1 MSREVCKEYADSV
14 VRIPGIK
21 KRLEIKKPI
30 EVTGTMSRGEGVE
43 RNREGWEN
51 GTGNEGWTVG
61 SEPV

>member
-1 MSREVCKEYADSV
+1 MMSREVCKEYADSV

-30 EVTGTMSRGEGVE
+30 EVTVTMSREGVE
-43 RNREGWEN
+43 RNRR
-51 GTGNEGWTVG
+51 TGNEGWTVG